1 MPIYLDNA
9 ATSFPKPE
17 SVYVA
22 IEKANREY
30 AVSAGRGKYQR
41 ANDSDRRISQARNGL
56 AQLIG
61 ADSANQISFAFSGT
75 DALSTAIFGYL
86 KPGDHVIASAV
97 DHTSVLRPLWH
108 LERERQVD
116 VTIVGCDSMG
126 VVDPREIES
135 EIKSNT
141 KLVCLTHASNVTG
154 AIQPVADI
162 GTLCKSKDIAFL
174 LDAAQ
179 TLGHLPIDV
188 TKVQCDFLAAPGHKG
203 LLGPLGTGLL
213 YTSSNV
219 VNDCQPL
226 RFGGTGSTGNETDQP
241 TNYPQKFE
249 SGNLNVPGI
258 VGLLAGLNWLES
270 DQSTELNA
278 NLKSI
283 SRRLADGMS
292 KIKGIVVYGNK
303 LAQTPTIS
311 FNVQG
316 VDCQTIGM
324 LLDSQFQIEC
334 RTGLH
339 CAPLIHEK
347 IDSTS
352 FGGTVRFSPGVFT
365 TETEIDEALKAVETI
380 VAEMGASK

>member
-41 ANDSDRRISQARNGL
+41 ANDSDRRISQARSGL

-154 AIQPVADI
+154 AIQPVEDI

-179 TLGHLPIDV
+179 TLGYLPIDV
-188 TKVQCDFLAAPGHKG
+188 TKVQ
-203 LLGPLGTGLL
+203 
-213 YTSSNV
+213 
-219 VNDCQPL
+219 
-226 RFGGTGSTGNETDQP
+226 
-241 TNYPQKFE
+241 
-249 SGNLNVPGI
+249 
-258 VGLLAGLNWLES
+258 
-270 DQSTELNA
+270 
-278 NLKSI
+278 
-283 SRRLADGMS
+283 
-292 KIKGIVVYGNK
+292 
-303 LAQTPTIS
+303 
-311 FNVQG
+311 
-316 VDCQTIGM
+316 
-324 LLDSQFQIEC
+324 
-334 RTGLH
+334 
-339 CAPLIHEK
+339 
-347 IDSTS
+347 
-352 FGGTVRFSPGVFT
+352 
-365 TETEIDEALKAVETI
+365 
-380 VAEMGASK
+380 